1 MKTIFL
7 YFYKMQITG
16 IILAGGK
23 SKRMGTDKASLKLDG
38 KPFWNAALN

>member
-1 MKTIFL
+1 
-7 YFYKMQITG
+7 MQITG

-38 KPFWNAALN
+38 KTLLERCVELIQFFFRR